1 MLVPAF
7 TTTIEIG
14 TTTIV
19 CLVQQLMMYEE
30 RQSAEEGGSVE
41 RREALFHVGKGKGML
56 IPYNVLKHHLADG
69 CGAYACSY
77 QNLLFSFHSSSI
89 DVYFLRVMTVSM

>member
-1 MLVPAF
+1 
-7 TTTIEIG
+7 
-14 TTTIV
+14 
-19 CLVQQLMMYEE
+19 MYEE

-41 RREALFHVGKGKGML
+41 RREALFHVGKSKGML
-56 IPYNVLKHHLADG
+56 IPYNVLKYHLADG

-77 QNLLFSFHSSSI
+77 QNLLFSFHSSVI